1 MFGEVIMGDAHTIS
15 AESESQQVSWKRT
28 DGRGR
33 LPERVKSE
41 AENQKC
47 AKAGVDTTESW
58 GG

>member
-1 MFGEVIMGDAHTIS
+1 MGDAHTIS